1 MGFWLSEFYARFSFG
16 LLAFIPKKLY
26 MGLRLSEFYARFSF
40 GLLVFTPKRIIYEAS
55 VIRVWCK
62 IPLRTIGFHLEV
74 NNTLYGV
81 SAIYILWKIILRVIG
96 LHPEAM
102 HGYIWKWLCLGLTKF
117 YLAFGYWCT
126 WKGCTEESIP
136 LSQAKRGVIGALQ
149 VNATWRNEP
158 RAREAERP
166 AAPFGPSS

>member
-1 MGFWLSEFYARFSFG
+1 MLYERFSFSLLVFTLKIIIYRASLSEFDARFTFG
-16 LLAFIPKKLY
+16 P
-26 MGLRLSEFYARFSF
+26 
-40 GLLVFTPKRIIYEAS
+40 LVFTPKKIIYGAS

-117 YLAFGYWCT
+117 YLAFGYWRA
-126 WKGCTEESIP
+126 WQGCTEASIP
-136 LSQAKRGVIGALQ
+136 LRQAKRGVIGALQ

-166 AAPFGPSS
+166 AAPFGLSS